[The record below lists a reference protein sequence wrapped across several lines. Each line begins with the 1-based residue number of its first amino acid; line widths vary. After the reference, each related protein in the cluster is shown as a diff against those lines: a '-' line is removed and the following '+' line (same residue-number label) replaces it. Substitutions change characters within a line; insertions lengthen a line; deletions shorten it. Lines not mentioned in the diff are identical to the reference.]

1 MSKFIIMVLGENPKG
16 SCFRK
21 IFRLNS
27 QVKIGTWSRQFRF
40 AVAGS
45 CSTVEI
51 DEEADRLA
59 ISVGREFITV

>member
-1 MSKFIIMVLGENPKG
+1 MSRFIIMVLGENPIG

>member
-1 MSKFIIMVLGENPKG
+1 MSKFIIMVLGENPMG
-16 SCFRK
+16 SCFRNF
-21 IFRLNS
+21 FRLNS

>member
-1 MSKFIIMVLGENPKG
+1 MVLGENPIG

-59 ISVGREFITV
+59 ISVGRGFITV